1 MVLIISEFYTHYTTK
16 TPIIIGVF
24 VLLSGITLVNNYKI
38 NHEPKTVSNY
48 STLYMDSSLEYFRN
62 YPNPKVVLIDKDG
75 VTLEGSQVYSYF
87 KAGIFLYM
95 LDNVSLALD
104 LTPEIN
110 KNNLSIEL
118 NREWI
123 LNYCNNQAI
132 THLVLHQSKEFL
144 MENQTSFT
152 FINKDMSTGES
163 IYEKL

>member
-1 MVLIISEFYTHYTTK
+1 MFEPSIFSR
-16 TPIIIGVF
+16 G
-24 VLLSGITLVNNYKI
+24 LLFNM
-38 NHEPKTVSNY
+38 E
-48 STLYMDSSLEYFRN
+48 SSVEHFRN

-123 LNYCNNQAI
+123 LNFCNNEAI
-132 THLVLHQSKEFL
+132 THVVLHQSKEFL
-144 MENQTSFT
+144 MEKQTSFVL
-152 FINKDMSTGES
+152 INKDISTGES